1 MRAIKQTI
9 FFLFLLTM
17 ISSVMT
23 GSGSISKGLNLK
35 KKFTSSGDTSLVN
48 KYARLAL
55 KYVSKQPELKYVK
68 ANIDSAEL
76 ICKRE
81 NIEIPA
87 LLHLARAQYFFLAQD
102 FNNSSQEATIALKL
116 SQSTGEIKIIV
127 RTMFFLGRYSLRT
140 GFFNESIDYYNNAI
154 TLARKEHLKGYIPMG
169 YRLLADVYYTMGKT
183 KEYNKSLQKL
193 IEASNEEKDTV
204 YLKTGYY
211 LLGTSLTGENRNY
224 RKADSLEFQDYKVPD
239 SLVFRDFKKADSLL
253 RMSLELSLKKK
264 DTITTVLSLAN
275 LGWNFYREKKF
286 DSAIAAY
293 NRSLT
298 YSDHLMYHAY
308 SANANGN
315 LGTIYRDKGMT
326 ELSLKYYAK
335 SIEQANRDKDLSSV
349 YWVYLDMSDMYL
361 QKKDTSNAFKN
372 YVLYK
377 KYSDFYL
384 KKSNTQGLV
393 DAKIRYDADAHKK
406 ELQLLSLRVS
416 NQRLLIYGYTG
427 LFVLSLAIGILLF
440 SRSKIN
446 SKRRLSEMN
455 RKIAEITQANLRQQ
469 MNPHFIFNTLNS
481 IQYYMYQHDKLA
493 TNNYLTKFSSL
504 MRKVLENSQHTS
516 IPLRDELE
524 ALNLYLELEMIRFKD
539 KFDYEIKIDDEIDPL
554 LYKVPTMLIQP
565 YVENSISHGL
575 MPCEGKGL
583 VKISLKLENVYI
595 SCTIEDN
602 GIGREA
608 ARENKRKSENNHNS
622 LGTQI
627 VSSRLDL
634 VNALYGTSLKTI
646 YTDLKNINGEPEGT
660 RVEIQIPILT

>member
-9 FFLFLLTM
+9 FLLFLLTM
-17 ISSVMT
+17 ISSGMT
-23 GSGSISKGLNLK
+23 GSGSISKGFNFK
-35 KKFTSSGDTSLVN
+35 KKFTSSGDTALVN

-55 KYVSKQPELKYVK
+55 KYVAKQPDLKFVK
-68 ANIDSAEL
+68 DNIDSAEL

-81 NIEIPA
+81 SIEIPA
-87 LLHLARAQYFFLAQD
+87 LLHLARAEYFFLAQD

-127 RTMFFLGRYSLRT
+127 QTMFFLGRYSLKT
-140 GFFNESIDYYNNAI
+140 GFFKESIDYFNNGI
-154 TLARKEHLKGYIPMG
+154 TLARKEHLRGYIPMG
-169 YRLLADVYYTMGKT
+169 YRLLANVYYTMGST

-193 IEASNEEKDTV
+193 IEASNAEKDSMF
-204 YLKTGYY
+204 LKTGYY

-264 DTITTVLSLAN
+264 DTISTVLSLAN
-275 LGWNFYREKKF
+275 LGWNFYREKKY

-298 YSDHLMYHAY
+298 YSNHLMIHAY
-308 SANANGN
+308 SANALGN

-335 SIEQANRDKDLSSV
+335 SIEQANLDKDLNSV

-393 DAKIRYDADAHKK
+393 DAKIRYDADTHKK

-539 KFDYEIKIDDEIDPL
+539 KFDYEIKVDDEIDPL

-575 MPCEGKGL
+575 MPCEGKGM
-583 VKISLKLENVYI
+583 VKITLKLENVYI

-608 ARENKRKSENNHNS
+608 AQENKRKSENNHNS